1 MKVTTYEFEEHGDD
15 RGILIALE
23 ENKNVPF
30 NIRRCY
36 YMYNTQP
43 GVRRG
48 FHAHKSLEQIL
59 VCVSGSCK
67 ILLDDGQS
75 KETVLLDRPNK
86 GLYIA
91 HNIWREMFDFSD
103 NAVLMVLA
111 SKLYD
116 ESDYI
121 RSYDEFLQYVQT
133 QRTEEN

>member
-23 ENKNVPF
+23 EYKNVPF

>member
-23 ENKNVPF
+23 EYKNVPF

-59 VCVSGSCK
+59 VGVSGSCK
-67 ILLDDGQS
+67 SLLDD
-75 KETVLLDRPNK
+75 
-86 GLYIA
+86 
-91 HNIWREMFDFSD
+91 
-103 NAVLMVLA
+103 
-111 SKLYD
+111 
-116 ESDYI
+116 
-121 RSYDEFLQYVQT
+121 
-133 QRTEEN
+133 

>member
-1 MKVTTYEFEEHGDD
+1 MKVSTYEFEEHGDD

-48 FHAHKSLEQIL
+48 FHAHKSREQFL

-67 ILLDDGQS
+67 IFLDDGQS